1 MYGGHITD
9 DLDRLLCATYL
20 EFYIKEELLD
30 EMELFPYADSYPETR
45 FRSPPVLSYDQYF
58 EYMDL
63 ELPAESPVAFGLHPN
78 AEIAVKTEQCD
89 TLFKYILE
97 LQPRSAAA
105 SGEGGISPQERVRML
120 LDTITERIK
129 GIRFATTDIAQ
140 AIAEERGP
148 YQNVFLQ
155 ECDRAN
161 ILVIE
166 MLRSLK
172 ELELGL
178 TGELQMSP
186 KMEYLQDC
194 LFFDR
199 VPSNWGTL
207 AYPSLR
213 PLASWLD
220 NFIARTAQLTGWTE
234 EPASIPTVTD
244 ISYLFNPQSF
254 LTAIM
259 QKTAQLNK
267 LELDKL
273 TIMTDVTRKSVEQT
287 ESKAR
292 EGAYVTGLYV
302 EGARWNWQAG
312 ILDESEPREMQS
324 HMPVINCKAVLADK
338 LETNGVYSCPCY
350 KTQQRGPTFVFFGTL
365 RSKMPSPKWV
375 LAGVS
380 LILEI
385 ADM

>member
-1 MYGGHITD
+1 
-9 DLDRLLCATYL
+9 
-20 EFYIKEELLD
+20 
-30 EMELFPYADSYPETR
+30 
-45 FRSPPVLSYDQYF
+45 
-58 EYMDL
+58 MDL

-78 AEIAVKTEQCD
+78 AEIAVKTEDAD

-97 LQPRSAAA
+97 LQPRSAGGGE
-105 SGEGGISPQERVRML
+105 GEGGSPLERVKIL
-120 LDTITERIK
+120 LESITERIK
-129 GIRFATTDIAQ
+129 NIKYPVADIAQ

-155 ECDRAN
+155 ECDRMN
-161 ILVIE
+161 MLITE

-178 TGELQMSP
+178 SGELQMSP
-186 KMEYLQDC
+186 RMELIQDC

-199 VPSNWGTL
+199 VPDSWGNL
-207 AYPSLR
+207 AYPSLK
-213 PLASWLD
+213 PLASWLNNLID
-220 NFIARTAQLTGWTE
+220 RATQLSNWTE
-234 EPASIPTVTD
+234 EPASIPTVTNL
-244 ISYLFNPQSF
+244 SYMFNPQSF

-259 QKTAQLNK
+259 QKTAQINK

-273 TIMTDVTRKSVEQT
+273 TIMTDVTRKTLEQT

-292 EGAYVTGLYV
+292 EGAYVTGLLV

-312 ILDESEPREMQS
+312 ILDECEPREMFCL
-324 HMPVINCKAVLADK
+324 MPVVNCKAVLVDK

-365 RSKMPSPKWV
+365 RSKVPSAKWV
-375 LAGVS
+375 LAGVC
-380 LILEI
+380 LIMEV
-385 ADM
+385 ADL